1 MMRDV
6 LLARDEMID
15 FTDVL
20 GNPELFEF
28 QNQPHATVEK
38 MTERQNTELYIN

>member
-15 FTDVL
+15 FSDIL
-20 GNPELFEF
+20 GHPDHFEF
-28 QNQPHATVEK
+28 QNQPHATIEK
-38 MTERQNTELYIN
+38 IMDHNPNYL